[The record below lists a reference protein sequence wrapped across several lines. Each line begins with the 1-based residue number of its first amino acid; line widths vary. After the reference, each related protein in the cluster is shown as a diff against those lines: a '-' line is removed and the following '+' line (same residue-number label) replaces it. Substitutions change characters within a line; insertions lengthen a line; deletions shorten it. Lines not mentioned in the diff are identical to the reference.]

1 MMRNQRFSK
10 SASRVALGGVL
21 AAMSLL
27 LLYGATL
34 LPSGR
39 IGMVAVAG
47 LVPAASVVS
56 GGLAAGFLC
65 YGAAGLLGLLL
76 LPDKGCALLYAIFF
90 GLYPMVKSAIERL
103 RKLPLELLLKLA
115 FFNVVLTIVLFGFSS
130 LLFPL
135 LPEFLRS
142 PLPIF
147 LVGNVVFLI
156 YDYGFSKLITFYA
169 ARIRGATRN
178 HR

>member
-1 MMRNQRFSK
+1 MKNRRFSQ
-10 SASRVALGGVL
+10 SASRTALGGVL
-21 AAMSLL
+21 AALSLL
-27 LLYGATL
+27 LLYAATL
-34 LPSGR
+34 MPSGR

-47 LVPAASVVS
+47 LVPAAAVIS

-103 RKLPLELLLKLA
+103 RKLPLELLLKLV
-115 FFNVVLTIVLFGFSS
+115 FFNIVLAILLFGFSS

-135 LPEFLRS
+135 LPELLHS

-147 LVGNVVFLI
+147 LVGNGAFLL
-156 YDYGFSKLITFYA
+156 YDYGFSKLATYYA
-169 ARIRGATRN
+169 ARIRRATRN
-178 HR
+178 HQ

>member
-1 MMRNQRFSK
+1 MRNRRFSK
-10 SASRVALGGVL
+10 GASRTALGGVL
-21 AAMSLL
+21 AALSLV
-27 LLYGATL
+27 LLYISTL

-47 LVPAASVVS
+47 LVPAAGVIS

-90 GLYPMVKSAIERL
+90 GLYPMVKSLIERL
-103 RKLPLELLLKLA
+103 RRLPLELLLKLA
-115 FFNVVLTIVLFGFSS
+115 FFNVVLAILLFGFSAV
-130 LLFPL
+130 L
-135 LPEFLRS
+135 LPFLPELLNS

-147 LVGNVVFLI
+147 LAGNVAFLL
-156 YDYGFSKLITFYA
+156 YDFGFSKLITYYA
-169 ARIRGATRN
+169 ARIRTAARN
-178 HR
+178 H